1 MSGIVCVTMVCCVVV
16 EVCADY
22 GGVNVFHVGLILASS
37 MVLGFVALLFS
48 CLVLLV
54 VCFG

>member
-1 MSGIVCVTMVCCVVV
+1 MMYCEWYRLCDDGVLSVV

-37 MVLGFVALLFS
+37 MVLEFVSLS
-48 CLVLLV
+48 V
-54 VCFG
+54 V